1 MKRTRNSPRNW
12 WRKTTSRGERSTASR
27 VLLRLFSF
35 ALIALLVLSVVSCRS
50 AKTLTKTESSQSRE
64 EARADSTVERTET
77 TLTWTD
83 LIPPDTAR
91 LRLDLDALLRLPEGA
106 AFEQHNGRAKVKVGV
121 SRKDGKPRI
130 EVEASADSVPRTLH
144 KRTTSTERKSTS
156 SATSA
161 NERKKSDVKERPP
174 NALQSWVWQTM
185 AVLVL
190 GLVITMIIKKRIWQK
205 VF

>member
-1 MKRTRNSPRNW
+1 MKRTRTSPRSW
-12 WRKTTSRGERSTASR
+12 WRKTTSPDVRSTASR

-50 AKTLTKTESSQSRE
+50 VKTLTKTESSQSRE

-83 LIPPDTAR
+83 MIPPDTAR